1 MKTPGKAK
9 CTRDE
14 FIKLC
19 QSGLSLKDMAKQL
32 DMSEAKI
39 SERRRNV
46 ERSLGISLRAT
57 SNEEYKGIREEVI
70 TDGVVIV
77 GSDAHYWPGDPPTM
91 HRAMVMLIKH
101 LQPKVIVC
109 NGDVF
114 DGSSISR
121 FPSIGWENTPL
132 VKQELEVV
140 QDRLE
145 EIRQAYKNAKTYHT
159 AGNHDLRFESRLA
172 QVAPEYRGVQGIHLK
187 DHLPGW
193 IPCWALDI
201 NRGTHS
207 WTEIRHREKAG
218 IHAAYRNT
226 VEAGVSVVTG
236 HDHRAEV
243 VPYTD
248 RRGMRYGV
256 RTGMMADSALDPQ
269 FRDYME
275 AKRTNWQSAVGVLTY
290 RGGDLLY
297 PELCLKVKDG
307 MVEFRG
313 ERLTV

>member
-1 MKTPGKAK
+1 MKTPGRAK
-9 CTRDE
+9 CSSAE
-14 FIKLC
+14 FIKLFEA
-19 QSGLSLKDMAKQL
+19 GLSVREIAKTLDMAEDKVQ
-32 DMSEAKI
+32 A
-39 SERRRNV
+39 RRKRIENH
-46 ERSLGISLRAT
+46 LGISLRKAN
-57 SNEEYKGIREEVI
+57 NEEYKGIREETIV
-70 TDGVVIV
+70 DGVVIV

-91 HRAMVMLIKH
+91 HRAMVTLIKH

-121 FPSIGWENTPL
+121 FPSIGWENTPN
-132 VKQELEVV
+132 VNQELEVV

-172 QVAPEYRGVQGIHLK
+172 QVAPEYRGVKGIHLK

-193 IPCWALDI
+193 IPCWAVDI
-201 NRGTHS
+201 NRGEHS
-207 WTEIRHREKAG
+207 WTEIRHREKSG

-248 RRGMRYGV
+248 RRGRRYGV

-275 AKRTNWQSAVGVLTY
+275 AKRPNWQSAIGVLTY
-290 RGGDLLY
+290 KGGDLMH
-297 PELCLKVKDG
+297 PELCLKVSDG
-307 MVEFRG
+307 VVEFRA
-313 ERLTV
+313 ERIAV